1 MLRDKIND
9 YVAMHRA
16 LGFKYRTPN
25 SLLQNFV
32 KYAEQFG
39 DSSIRCKT
47 VLDWAGLAPSPM
59 QKRNRLLT
67 VRRFAIAMQSEDTR
81 HEVPPAD
88 AFGRHTPKRKIRH
101 LFSSE
106 DIKQL
111 LEAASDLKPADTI
124 RPWTYRTV
132 FALLSATGLRI
143 SEAIALN
150 IDCVADDVL
159 IIKATKFRKD
169 RLVPLHQSAYQAIL
183 RYMKLRMRLSS
194 IESAFFVSN
203 NGARLSYSTVN
214 SIFLQLVRAI
224 GLRGAPGESGVC
236 IHDLRHTFAVRSL
249 EQCAGNRVAIS
260 QHMTALSTYLGHAHI
275 SDTYWYLQAT
285 PTLLAQISADQE
297 ACHRREGN
305 D

>member
-1 MLRDKIND
+1 MPWR
-9 YVAMHRA
+9 
-16 LGFKYRTPN
+16 
-25 SLLQNFV
+25 
-32 KYAEQFG
+32 
-39 DSSIRCKT
+39 IRFI
-47 VLDWAGLAPSPM
+47 P
-59 QKRNRLLT
+59 
-67 VRRFAIAMQSEDTR
+67 
-81 HEVPPAD
+81 
-88 AFGRHTPKRKIRH
+88 
-101 LFSSE
+101 
-106 DIKQL
+106 
-111 LEAASDLKPADTI
+111 LEASSRSLYDSRCTPSASGAYPCHARGAILWRLSPLLRQSASW
-124 RPWTYRTV
+124 RS
-132 FALLSATGLRI
+132 LLSATGLRI

-150 IDCVADDVL
+150 IDCIADDVL

-183 RYMKLRMRLSS
+183 RYMKLRMKLSS

-203 NGARLSYSTVN
+203 SGARLSYSTVN